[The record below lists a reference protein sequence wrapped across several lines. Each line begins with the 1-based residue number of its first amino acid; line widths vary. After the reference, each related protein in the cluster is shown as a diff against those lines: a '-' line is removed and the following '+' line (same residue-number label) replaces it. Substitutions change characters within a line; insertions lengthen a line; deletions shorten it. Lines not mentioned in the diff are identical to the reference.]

1 MQIAGTHLISSF
13 LTRICPADG
22 TVGPVLE
29 YTEGAAT
36 PSARMDAVKQWRQTG
51 RMWGRKVVAESFFH
65 TNCVLPFFCLF
76 VFMDVLETSVSASWF
91 VEALGFGAINPFSF

>member
-13 LTRICPADG
+13 FTRICPADG

-29 YTEGAAT
+29 YTEGAAK

-51 RMWGRKVVAESFFH
+51 RMWGTKVVAVIF
-65 TNCVLPFFCLF
+65 PY
-76 VFMDVLETSVSASWF
+76 
-91 VEALGFGAINPFSF
+91 